1 MKLATIRN
9 GRPDGQLVVVSAD
22 LRRFVSAGR
31 IAPTLQAALDDWERT
46 SPLLQA
52 LSADLNS
59 GGVAA
64 QDFDP
69 GLALA
74 PLPRAY
80 QWIDCAAYLGH
91 LERVSSLRGSQEQ
104 IQSERPL
111 MYQGGSDRLSAA
123 MDPIVVPEEDM
134 ALDFEAEIA
143 AILGPVRM
151 RPGRD
156 EALAAIRLLTFCND
170 VSLRRLVNDDLQNG
184 FGFFHSKPSTT
195 FAPVVATPDEF
206 GTDWHGSRLSGRVVI
221 EVNST
226 LFGQP
231 DAGRDMTFDFVDLIV
246 EATRTRALGC
256 GTILGAGTIA
266 NRHDEIPPIKRGGIG
281 FACIAEART
290 VEKARYGK
298 ARTPF
303 LKPGDTVRMTLLD
316 GAGHPVLGSIV
327 QTVSGQGT

>member
-9 GRPDGQLVVVSAD
+9 GRPDGQLVVVSTD

-31 IAPTLQAALDDWERT
+31 IVPTLQAALDDWERT
-46 SPLLQA
+46 RPLLKA

-91 LERVSSLRGSQEQ
+91 LERVSSLKGSQEQ

-123 MDPIVVPEEDM
+123 MDPIVVAEQDL

-143 AILGPVRM
+143 AILGPVPM
-151 RPGRD
+151 HASRD
-156 EALAAIRLLTFCND
+156 EAEAAIRLLTFCND
-170 VSLRRLVNDDLQNG
+170 VSLRRLVQDDLQNG

-195 FAPVVATPDEF
+195 FAPVAATPDEF
-206 GTDWHGSRLSGRVVI
+206 GTAWHGNRLSGRVAI
-221 EVNST
+221 EVNGA

-231 DAGRDMTFDFVDLIV
+231 DAG
-246 EATRTRALGC
+246 
-256 GTILGAGTIA
+256 
-266 NRHDEIPPIKRGGIG
+266 
-281 FACIAEART
+281 
-290 VEKARYGK
+290 
-298 ARTPF
+298 
-303 LKPGDTVRMTLLD
+303 
-316 GAGHPVLGSIV
+316 
-327 QTVSGQGT
+327 